1 VAILWG
7 YSNLKIAEF
16 VTNLPRSV
24 MSGEHVFLP
33 DKVIRRI
40 FTLADLRSSDVFYDL
55 GCGNSNAILIA
66 ANEYR
71 VKKSIGIEN
80 RKRAVKKVLSK
91 INGIDNASIINGDIR
106 KIQISDA
113 DVILFWFYDD
123 RIVKRMLDRFT
134 LTLKKGTRIISIWS
148 PPGLVLPDK
157 IDFPFFVSCT
167 PFTYAEN
174 VEKQFEKIY
183 GQPCIDF
190 TGSWLLAEKYIDG
203 IETVSSQYKRFVNIL
218 YGMIIWINAWNMGVA
233 CEDEIPPPVESYLG
247 ILRTFFNIDL
257 SDMFDR

>member
-1 VAILWG
+1 MAILWG

-16 VTNLPRSV
+16 VSHLPRSI

-33 DKVIRRI
+33 DKVVRRI
-40 FTLADLRSSDVFYDL
+40 LTLADLRSSDVFYDL

-66 ANEYR
+66 ANEYG

-91 INGIDNASIINGDIR
+91 INGIDNALIINDDIR

-123 RIVKRMLDRFT
+123 RIVKRMLDRFN

-157 IDFPFFVSCT
+157 IDFPFFVSST

-174 VEKQFEKIY
+174 FEKLFEKIY

-203 IETVSSQYKRFVNIL
+203 IETVPSQYRRFVNIL

-247 ILRTFFNIDL
+247 ILKTFFNIDL
-257 SDMFDR
+257 SDMFDK

>member
-1 VAILWG
+1 
-7 YSNLKIAEF
+7 
-16 VTNLPRSV
+16 
-24 MSGEHVFLP
+24 
-33 DKVIRRI
+33 
-40 FTLADLRSSDVFYDL
+40 
-55 GCGNSNAILIA
+55 
-66 ANEYR
+66 
-71 VKKSIGIEN
+71 
-80 RKRAVKKVLSK
+80 
-91 INGIDNASIINGDIR
+91 
-106 KIQISDA
+106 
-113 DVILFWFYDD
+113 
-123 RIVKRMLDRFT
+123 
-134 LTLKKGTRIISIWS
+134 
-148 PPGLVLPDK
+148 
-157 IDFPFFVSCT
+157 PFFVSRI

-190 TGSWLLAEKYIDG
+190 TGSWLLAEKYIEG